1 MIKGPKKTVS
11 ITLPMEE
18 YEKLSALAEESSRR
32 LPAYVR
38 QVLRAH
44 LDYVGRLSVGHR
56 RK

>member
-44 LDYVGRLSVGHR
+44 LEYVGRLSVGHR